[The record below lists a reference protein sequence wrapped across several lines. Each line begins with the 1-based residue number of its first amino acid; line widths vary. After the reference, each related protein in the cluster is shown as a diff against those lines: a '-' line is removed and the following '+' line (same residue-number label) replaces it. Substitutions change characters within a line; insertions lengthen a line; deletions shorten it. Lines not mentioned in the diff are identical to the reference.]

1 MGTFLTIIFGMNFV
15 LLPVVIGSSIGWC
28 LIGEETLF
36 STCNNFFYR
45 KWYKATT
52 FGRTLLI
59 LLVLM
64 FTIDIIVVYF
74 VGLLQVAFM
83 FLRNYALKKNIGRN
97 KK

>member
-1 MGTFLTIIFGMNFV
+1 
-15 LLPVVIGSSIGWC
+15 
-28 LIGEETLF
+28 
-36 STCNNFFYR
+36 
-45 KWYKATT
+45 
-52 FGRTLLI
+52 
-59 LLVLM
+59 M